1 MLSVGRDVTLSQLP
15 CWRHLSP
22 EVYRSLVAGLVR
34 EIESD
39 AAAERRLTGREVI
52 LSQHPQTR
60 PEKLKKSPA
69 PLCHAAT
76 KGARKE
82 FEEAYG
88 WFYAAFRDAAEKL
101 KAGIRDVCF
110 PIGSFPPGLPF
121 VGGSPPPL
129 RP

>member
-1 MLSVGRDVTLSQLP
+1 MNLL
-15 CWRHLSP
+15 
-22 EVYRSLVAGLVR
+22 E
-34 EIESD
+34 EIESE
-39 AAAERRLTGREVI
+39 AAAQQARKGIEPLGPQAI
-52 LSQHPQTR
+52 AAQHHHSSPA
-60 PEKLKKSPA
+60 KLKHSPA

-76 KGARKE
+76 KSARKE
-82 FEEAYG
+82 LEEAYG

-110 PIGSFPPGLPF
+110 PIGSFPPGLSF